1 MYEPIEW
8 SQGSENSD
16 QDFGLKVSAVHMTT
30 SIFTRELA
38 NKKTCAPIW
47 PPGWGIGVTP
57 TYHGCVDGVRFERD
71 EGFRS
76 ECGSGTV

>member
-47 PPGWGIGVTP
+47 PPGWVLESRRRTMAVSTG
-57 TYHGCVDGVRFERD
+57 
-71 EGFRS
+71 
-76 ECGSGTV
+76 